1 MGLEINKIIKK
12 RDKYSICLTLTG
24 LIYFIFMWTFIIYYG
39 KKTVPFEDA
48 LIGGLFAIFIF
59 SVALFLYFKI
69 KKLSNMINKGERD

>member
-1 MGLEINKIIKK
+1 
-12 RDKYSICLTLTG
+12 
-24 LIYFIFMWTFIIYYG
+24 MWTFIIYYG